1 MANGFSGVQIF
12 RKYLPLIDNS
22 LCAIQDKVNVMGYGA
37 DGDIWRYNPPINF
50 HAILLAKYAVNNVF
64 EGEES
69 YA

>member
-1 MANGFSGVQIF
+1 
-12 RKYLPLIDNS
+12 
-22 LCAIQDKVNVMGYGA
+22 MGYGA